1 MNTIPVPLLALITTI
16 ATQQGLPVN
25 LVKAI
30 VKTESA
36 FETWAF
42 RFEPAYKWLVGDKLT
57 MPATERTGQMCSF
70 GLMQVMGGVA
80 REMGFTGY
88 FPELCDPAIG
98 LDYGCRHLKQYYEKY
113 ANWPDTIAS
122 YNAGSPRKIGE
133 TYVNQGYVD
142 KVYRAWNAFD
152 AQDQL

>member
-1 MNTIPVPLLALITTI
+1 MNTIPTPLLALIATI
-16 ATQQGLPVN
+16 ATQHGLPVN

-57 MPATERTGQMCSF
+57 MSATERTGQMCSF

-88 FPELCDPAIG
+88 LPQLCDPATG
-98 LDYGCRHLKQYYEKY
+98 LDQGCRHLKHYYQKY
-113 ANWPDTIAS
+113 SNWPDTIAS
-122 YNAGSPRKIGE
+122 YNAGSPRKVGE